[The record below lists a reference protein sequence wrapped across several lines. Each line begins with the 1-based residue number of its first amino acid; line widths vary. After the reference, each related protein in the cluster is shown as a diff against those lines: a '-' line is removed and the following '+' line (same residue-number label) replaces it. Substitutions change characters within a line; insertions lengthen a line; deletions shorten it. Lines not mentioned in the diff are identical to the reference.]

1 MNAGELLTHS
11 LSPDHATRQAAEQAL
26 EAAARD
32 SYPMYMT
39 SLSSEMASEAALV
52 HIRTASGLA
61 LKNALVAR
69 EARRAQD
76 YADRWTALSAE
87 ARDQVKSKVLM
98 TLSSSEP
105 RAGTVAAQVTA
116 AIAAIELPRGMWP
129 DLVSQLL
136 AAIRYSGRTERG
148 DVARG
153 AARRAAR
160 PAQLA
165 RVRAP
170 QL

>member
-98 TLSSSEP
+98 TLSSS
-105 RAGTVAAQVTA
+105 
-116 AIAAIELPRGMWP
+116 
-129 DLVSQLL
+129 
-136 AAIRYSGRTERG
+136 
-148 DVARG
+148 
-153 AARRAAR
+153 
-160 PAQLA
+160 
-165 RVRAP
+165 
-170 QL
+170 